1 MESSASPY
9 RYFTNEEFKTKLI
22 SQICFCGYVLKK
34 QNKKKN
40 TSNVGEKFFF
50 SCKVFTG

>member
-34 QNKKKN
+34 QNKKKKHIQR
-40 TSNVGEKFFF
+40 GGKIFFF
-50 SCKVFTG
+50 L

>member
-34 QNKKKN
+34 NKKN
-40 TSNVGEKFFF
+40 TSNVGGEKNFFL
-50 SCKVFTG
+50 

>member
-34 QNKKKN
+34 KQN
-40 TSNVGEKFFF
+40 TSNVGGKKNFF
-50 SCKVFTG
+50 CKVFTG

>member
-34 QNKKKN
+34 KKTKKKP
-40 TSNVGEKFFF
+40 TSNMGEKKNFL
-50 SCKVFTG
+50 